1 MSEYMK
7 NKIIRIKIHNHKTMK
22 NFIYTLFFFLPFSLG
37 AQTEIKTETKP
48 TGSPLV
54 NFDDYLELALKVK
67 EYRKDRL
74 VTLEDFKKMSSEPN
88 TVILDTRSDSMFK
101 AKHIKGAIHLD
112 FTDFTQDNLERLIPD
127 KNTRIL
133 IYCNNNFLFLETPR
147 IEDANFASKVSKPTF
162 SLDLS
167 KLVLPSIDTVDVSIY
182 QVSPKNGKIQTLE
195 KKPLE
200 KKTAEK
206 IAAKPITLALNI
218 PTFINLVGYGYENIY
233 ELGELVIISQEN
245 LEFEGTSVE
254 KFIQE

>member
-1 MSEYMK
+1 
-7 NKIIRIKIHNHKTMK
+7 MK
-22 NFIYTLFFFLPFSLG
+22 NFIYTLFFVFPISLG
-37 AQTEIKTETKP
+37 AQTEIKTESKP
-48 TGSPLV
+48 IGSPLV

-133 IYCNNNFLFLETPR
+133 IYCNNNFLFMETPR
-147 IEDANFASKVSKPTF
+147 IEDMNFASKVSKPTY
-162 SLDLS
+162 SVDLS
-167 KLVLPSIDTVDVSIY
+167 KLILPSIDTVDVSIY
-182 QVSPKNGKIQTLE
+182 DVNNKTEKNQIKTLE
-195 KKPLE
+195 KKPV
-200 KKTAEK
+200 EK
-206 IAAKPITLALNI
+206 IAPKPITLALNI

-233 ELGELVIISQEN
+233 ELGELVFISQEN
-245 LEFEGTSVE
+245 LDFEGTSVN

>member
-1 MSEYMK
+1 
-7 NKIIRIKIHNHKTMK
+7 MK
-22 NFIYTLFFFLPFSLG
+22 NFIYTLLFVFPISLN

-74 VTLEDFKKMSSEPN
+74 VTLEYFKKMSSEPN

-112 FTDFTQDNLERLIPD
+112 FTDFTQDNLERLIPN

-133 IYCNNNFLFLETPR
+133 IYCNNNFLFMETPR
-147 IEDANFASKVSKPTF
+147 IEDMNFASKVSRSDAYSF
-162 SLDLS
+162 DMS
-167 KLVLPSIDTVDVSIY
+167 KLILPSIDTVDVSIY
-182 QVSPKNGKIQTLE
+182 DVNNKAEKNQIKTSE

-200 KKTAEK
+200 KKAVEK
-206 IAAKPITLALNI
+206 IAPKPITLALNI

-245 LEFEGTSVE
+245 LEFEGTSVNKFILE
-254 KFIQE
+254 KF

>member
-1 MSEYMK
+1 
-7 NKIIRIKIHNHKTMK
+7 MK
-22 NFIYTLFFFLPFSLG
+22 NFIYSLLLVFQLNIS
-37 AQTEIKTETKP
+37 AQTEIKSETKP
-48 TGSPLV
+48 IGSPLV
-54 NFDDYLELALKVK
+54 NFDDYLDLALKVK

-133 IYCNNNFLFLETPR
+133 IYCNNNFLFMETPQ
-147 IEDANFASKVSKPTF
+147 IEDANFASKVSKPYPMR
-162 SLDLS
+162 LELS
-167 KLVLPSIDTVDVSIY
+167 SITPIKDKEIFPLNESNPSTE
-182 QVSPKNGKIQTLE
+182 QPKISS
-195 KKPLE
+195 
-200 KKTAEK
+200 
-206 IAAKPITLALNI
+206 KPITLALNI

-254 KFIQE
+254 KYNLEKF